1 MTHAAILSGG
11 DRFFFLFLFLLL
23 LSSAINTYSF
33 MSVSGT
39 VQQELEAFVDV
50 PQKITALSF
59 TALFNQKFECTL
71 YKSNSLKF

>member
-1 MTHAAILSGG
+1 
-11 DRFFFLFLFLLL
+11 
-23 LSSAINTYSF
+23 